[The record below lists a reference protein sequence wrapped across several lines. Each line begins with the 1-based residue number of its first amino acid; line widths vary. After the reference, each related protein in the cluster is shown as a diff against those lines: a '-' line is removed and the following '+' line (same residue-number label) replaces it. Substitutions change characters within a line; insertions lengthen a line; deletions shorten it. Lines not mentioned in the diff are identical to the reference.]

1 VPAATKKS
9 AKLDVI
15 KDAKLGKL
23 PWLIHGFSTRVG
35 GVSKVY
41 GKTALNLG
49 FTKDDTRAAVEK
61 NRAAFENAIGAA
73 DKKRKPWPMA
83 SLKQVHSDVIFRVGS
98 PKDCEQPCTGD
109 GLITN
114 VPGLLLAVQTADC
127 LPVLLVDPEHKAVG
141 AFHAGWRGTFK
152 RIVEKGVG
160 AMQQHFGSDP
170 KKMLASIGPGIHS
183 CCYEVGSDLRAQF
196 EAQFDYGKELFIEVS
211 NHDPIREKYPML
223 FLTARAPGHSELGPQ
238 IHLDLVEANRR
249 QLLGKGLLA
258 KNVWASELCTSCRT
272 DVLFSHRKERGRTG
286 RMMGA
291 VGIAPMQSSVV
302 GRILRSVAT
311 KDPVEAD

>member
-49 FTKDDTRAAVEK
+49 FTKDDTRAAVER

-127 LPVLLVDPEHKAVG
+127 LPVLLVDPEHRAVG

-170 KKMLASIGPGIHS
+170 KKMVASIGPGIHS
-183 CCYEVGSDLRAQF
+183 CCYEVGSDLRTQF
-196 EAQFDYGKELFIEVS
+196 EAQFDYAKELFIEVS

-223 FLTARAPGHSELGPQ
+223 FLTARAPGHSDLGPQ
-238 IHLDLVEANRR
+238 IHLDLVEANR
-249 QLLGKGLLA
+249 QQLLA
-258 KNVWASELCTSCRT
+258 KGVPAKNIWASELCTSCRT
-272 DVLFSHRKERGRTG
+272 DVLFSHRKERGKTG

-302 GRILRSVAT
+302 RRRSSASS
-311 KDPVEAD
+311 E